1 MRNISAILG
10 NVKKEGKAPPEPELE
25 GIPGGSIST
34 RGMGR
39 RERGKALQGNLQS
52 IPDRSLHLV
61 VEQLTWLLSK
71 RRGQIYLDHP
81 GQIL

>member
-25 GIPGGSIST
+25 GISGGSISN
-34 RGMGR
+34 RNMGR

-52 IPDRSLHLV
+52 ILDRYLQLMIELLNMTPEESL
-61 VEQLTWLLSK
+61 
-71 RRGQIYLDHP
+71 P
-81 GQIL
+81 